1 MHKVYTKKNVLFD
14 RHKAIPFI
22 STLALSLTF
31 SSFSS
36 ASGAKAYGD
45 IRFRYEN
52 VQQDNAI
59 PDANAL
65 VARVQAGIKTAEING
80 FSGVIEMEANRN
92 LFGVDDYSVPPS
104 LYNFAPPGPPEY
116 SIIPDPEFTEIDQA
130 FIQYKNDAVTAKLGS
145 QVIVLDNQRYI
156 GHVGWRMDRVTH
168 DALSLNIKAS
178 DNLSLFAAYANKR
191 NRLFGDDQDQKSKDI
206 YLNAAYNTSFG
217 KIITYAYLLEDDFNK
232 VTPFD
237 SLLATDDRETFGL
250 RLNGSFSLS
259 GQKVSYIAE
268 YAQQD
273 LKTENGDDFSMP
285 YYFIEAATKIDGA
298 TIKLGHEVLGSD
310 DGNKGFGTP
319 LGTVHLFNGWA
330 DMFVLGTPAA
340 PGTPDAGLTD
350 TYLLATGKMGPGKIT
365 LAYHQYSDAISNGI
379 GDYGTE
385 FDVAYGMKFG
395 KKYAMVK
402 YATYD
407 SDGFGVDTDKLWVMF
422 GTKF

>member
-1 MHKVYTKKNVLFD
+1 MQKLYTKNHAPFD
-14 RHKAIPFI
+14 RHKALPLI

-31 SSFSS
+31 SSFST

-59 PDANAL
+59 QDANAF
-65 VARVQAGIKTAEING
+65 VARVQAGIKTAEFNG
-80 FSGVIEMEANRN
+80 FSGVIEIEANRN
-92 LFGVDDYSVPPS
+92 LFGVDEYSVPPS
-104 LYNFAPPGPPEY
+104 LYNFTPPGPPEF

-168 DALSLNIKAS
+168 DALSLKIKAS

-217 KIITYAYLLEDDFNK
+217 KITTYAYLLEDDFNK

-237 SLLATDDRETFGL
+237 NLLATDDRETFGL

-259 GQKVSYIAE
+259 GQKISYIAE
-268 YAQQD
+268 YAKQD
-273 LKTENGDDFSMP
+273 LETENGDDFSMP
-285 YYFIEAATKIDGA
+285 IILSKQQQ
-298 TIKLGHEVLGSD
+298 S
-310 DGNKGFGTP
+310 
-319 LGTVHLFNGWA
+319 
-330 DMFVLGTPAA
+330 
-340 PGTPDAGLTD
+340 
-350 TYLLATGKMGPGKIT
+350 
-365 LAYHQYSDAISNGI
+365 
-379 GDYGTE
+379 
-385 FDVAYGMKFG
+385 
-395 KKYAMVK
+395 
-402 YATYD
+402 
-407 SDGFGVDTDKLWVMF
+407 
-422 GTKF
+422 